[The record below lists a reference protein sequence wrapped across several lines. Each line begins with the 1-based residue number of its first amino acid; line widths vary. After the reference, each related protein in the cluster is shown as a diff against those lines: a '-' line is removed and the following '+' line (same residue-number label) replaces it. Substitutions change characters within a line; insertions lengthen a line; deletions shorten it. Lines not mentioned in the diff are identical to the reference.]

1 MKKIFPVTTILAVTL
16 LSFVNCADAGQWRF
30 PLGLT
35 YVSGIGEVVDQIED
49 NLNADGYETEKTETF
64 PVGASF
70 QPYYEFD
77 SGLGIGVGLGPLM
90 VVFGD
95 VDFVDMPVNVCLRY
109 ALFPEAKMS
118 PYIRAGAA
126 YHLANGDYVE
136 GSQPGYVGA
145 IGLEFMRD
153 KPVGFGIEAGYDSS
167 TIELEDLD
175 SSSADDT
182 KEFTP
187 VGFMVSI
194 FAVF

>member
-1 MKKIFPVTTILAVTL
+1 MKNIFLVSAMLAVAL
-16 LSFVNCADAGQWRF
+16 LSYVTCADAGQWRF
-30 PLGLT
+30 PLGLS
-35 YVSGIGEVVDQIED
+35 YVSGVGEITDQIED
-49 NLNADGYETEKTETF
+49 NLNAEGYATEKTESF

-77 SGLGIGVGLGPLM
+77 SGLGIGVGLGPLILI
-90 VVFGD
+90 FGD

-109 ALFPEAKMS
+109 ALFPDAKIS
-118 PYIRAGAA
+118 PYVRAGAA

-136 GSQPGYVGA
+136 SSQPGYVGA
-145 IGLEFMRD
+145 VGLEFMRD
-153 KPVGFGIEAGYDSS
+153 RPVGFGIEAGFDSS

-175 SSSADDT
+175 SSSSDDT